1 MALFVK
7 NFIHNLE
14 EIVCSFLL
22 STLIALMGIQ
32 VFTRFLLGSPSPVCE
47 EVSRFCLVGFIYFG
61 AALGAK
67 HGSHYRV
74 VVYQIFFKGGTGKV
88 ISVLGDLVWLAFCV
102 IMVFYGIKFVQSVID
117 FPYLSPA
124 LMIPMKYI
132 YPVIPIGYSLIVI
145 RMVWFRYEQYRNARD
160 EGGTWN

>member
-1 MALFVK
+1 MTVYVK
-7 NFIHNLE
+7 NFINNLE
-14 EIVCSFLL
+14 EIVCSSLL
-22 STLIALMGIQ
+22 SALIILMGIQ

-67 HGSHYRV
+67 RGGHYRV
-74 VVYQIFFKGGTGKV
+74 IVYQILFKGRTGQA
-88 ISVLGDLVWLAFCV
+88 ISVLGDVVWLAFCV
-102 IMVFYGIKFVQSVID
+102 IMVFYGIQFVQTVID

-132 YPVIPIGYSLIVI
+132 YPVIPIGYALIVI
-145 RMVWFRYEQYRNARD
+145 RMVWFRYEQYRNTRD
-160 EGGTWN
+160 EGETWN